1 MKRNDNP
8 IFTMIP
14 PSVLARAKAL
24 ADEFQAE
31 ADRKDFIWRHF
42 LLVTAAMIVLLC
54 LNIANGYTFAVTAQG
69 LIHDSKATLN
79 ALGIYAL
86 AVAFGGTAF
95 SINALVTWLES
106 MAPLRVGRSLI
117 STEKNPRLFRA
128 ITWGPLIPLLAL
140 PAAFN
145 ALFNLT
151 FFLIV
156 VSAGFAALLLVMVA
170 SDA

>member
-14 PSVLARAKAL
+14 PSVLAKAKAL
-24 ADEFQAE
+24 AEEFQSE
-31 ADRKDFIWRHF
+31 TDRKDFIWRHV
-42 LLVTAAMIVLLC
+42 LLVTAAVIVLLC
-54 LNIANGYTFAVTAQG
+54 LNIANGYTFAITAHG
-69 LIHDSKATLN
+69 LFHDSKAILN
-79 ALGIYAL
+79 TLGIYAL

-95 SINALVTWLES
+95 SINALVAWLES
-106 MAPLRVGRSLI
+106 IAPLRIERSLT
-117 STEKNPRLFRA
+117 SRETNHRLYSS

-145 ALFNLT
+145 AFFNLT
-151 FFLIV
+151 FFLFV
-156 VSAGFAALLLVMVA
+156 VSAGFVALLIGMVA

>member
-14 PSVLARAKAL
+14 PLVLAKAKAL

-31 ADRKDFIWRHF
+31 ADRKDFIWRHV
-42 LLVTAAMIVLLC
+42 LLVTAAVIVLLC
-54 LNIANGYTFAVTAQG
+54 LNIVNGYTFAMTAHG
-69 LIHDSKATLN
+69 LFHDSKAILN

-95 SINALVTWLES
+95 SINALVAWVES
-106 MAPLRVGRSLI
+106 MAPLRVERALKSK
-117 STEKNPRLFRA
+117 EENPRLYRST
-128 ITWGPLIPLLAL
+128 TWGPLIPLLAL

-145 ALFNLT
+145 AFFNLT

-156 VSAGFAALLLVMVA
+156 VSAGFVALLIGMVA